1 LGGFKINNKYFSK
14 TLSFIQVLFLVQ
26 ACSYKTKID
35 SNYYCRQLKVSC
47 IQSNKVVNFKTS
59 KGDFEVKLVGKD
71 NPVTVSNFLENI
83 YNNIYENKKFYKI
96 INYPQIRFIHG
107 GINPENKSYM
117 ERKQNLNK
125 TSPTIPLEIKFK
137 EEIKPRYNYQIKNPS
152 ETVNLVNTFE
162 SGSIAMVK
170 SGKNKSSSTEFFFVT
185 TKIPELDG
193 RYSIFGKII
202 KGLDVLEK
210 INKEDYIKAVQISN

>member
-1 LGGFKINNKYFSK
+1 M
-14 TLSFIQVLFLVQ
+14 VQ
-26 ACSYKTKID
+26 ACSYKSKID
-35 SNYYCRQLKVSC
+35 SNYYCQKLKFSC

-59 KGDFEVKLVGKD
+59 KGDFEVKLFGKD

-83 YNNIYENKKFYKI
+83 DNNIYENKKFYKV

-107 GINPENKSYM
+107 GVNPENKSYI

-125 TSPTIPLEIKFK
+125 ISPTIPLEIKFK

>member
-1 LGGFKINNKYFSK
+1 M
-14 TLSFIQVLFLVQ
+14 VQ
-26 ACSYKTKID
+26 ACSYESKID
-35 SNYYCRQLKVSC
+35 SNYYCQKLKFSC
-47 IQSNKVVNFKTS
+47 IKSNKVVNFKTS
-59 KGDFEVKLVGKD
+59 KGDFEVKLFGKD

-83 YNNIYENKKFYKI
+83 ENNIYVNQKFYKI

-107 GINPENKSYM
+107 GVNPENKSYT

-137 EEIKPRYNYQIKNPS
+137 EEVKPRYNYQIKNPS
-152 ETVNLVNTFE
+152 EKVNLVNTFE

-170 SGKNKSSSTEFFFVT
+170 SGKDKSSSTEFFFVT